1 MNNKDLLNIVASYLD
16 LDNFINFKNY
26 YENEYNDQLYTVC
39 YEHISRGFN
48 YYIIFYKIFINN
60 MTKHIYS
67 MSIDYKEYEINDH
80 NLKCFIKLD
89 YLRITRNHNITDEGV
104 KNLINITNLDI
115 EDSIITD
122 KGIKNLINITN
133 LHINKFITYKGIKQL
148 PKLKILNIGMESYI
162 TNEQLNKLTNLNELN
177 FCTNYDITDEGI
189 KDLINLKILIVNDN
203 ITDEGIKN
211 LINITDITINFNIT
225 FEALI
230 KLPNL
235 KHIRIITEYPGF
247 TEEQY
252 EILNKK
258 KIYLY

>member
-104 KNLINITNLDI
+104 KNLINITNL
-115 EDSIITD
+115 
-122 KGIKNLINITN
+122 
-133 LHINKFITYKGIKQL
+133 HINKFITYKGIKQL
-148 PKLKILNIGMESYI
+148 PKSKILNIGMESYI